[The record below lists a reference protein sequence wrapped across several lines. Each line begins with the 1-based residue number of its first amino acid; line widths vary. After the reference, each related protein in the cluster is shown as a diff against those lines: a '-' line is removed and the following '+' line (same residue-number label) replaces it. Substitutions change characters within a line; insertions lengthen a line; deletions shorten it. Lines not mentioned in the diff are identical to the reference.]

1 METLTIHAVYE
12 DGKLRPL
19 TPLPLRNQEKI
30 LLKVIRHGAV
40 QETQGLLQGLE
51 PEIIQEVAEGD
62 EFSVLTGR
70 SGSSKTSGEAAML
83 TASGE

>member
-19 TPLPLRNQEKI
+19 TPLPLQNQERV
-30 LLKVIRHGAV
+30 LLKVIRHSAV
-40 QETQGLLQGLE
+40 QGMQGLLQGLD
-51 PEIIQEVAEGD
+51 PEVVQEVTEGD
-62 EFSVLTGR
+62 QFSVLTSR
-70 SGSSKTSGEAAML
+70 SGSSKTSREAATL

>member
-19 TPLPLRNQEKI
+19 TPLPLQNEEKV
-30 LLKVIRHGAV
+30 LLKVIRHSAV

-51 PEIIQEVAEGD
+51 PEIVQEVAEGD
-62 EFSVLTGR
+62 EFSVLAGR
-70 SGSSKTSGEAAML
+70 SGGSKPSGEAATL
-83 TASGE
+83 TASRE